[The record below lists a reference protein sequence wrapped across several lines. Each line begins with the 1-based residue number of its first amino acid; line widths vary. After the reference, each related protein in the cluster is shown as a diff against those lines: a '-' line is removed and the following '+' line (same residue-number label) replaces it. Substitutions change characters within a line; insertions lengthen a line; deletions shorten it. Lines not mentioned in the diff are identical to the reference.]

1 MIKRNIIDELLD
13 ALADSPVVFLQGARQ
28 VGKSTLVRSIVS
40 DAFPASYV
48 SLDNATSLAAAK
60 SDPGGFIAGLS
71 RPVILDEVQRV
82 PELILAIKE
91 EVDKDRQKG
100 AFLLTGSASFLTLTL
115 VNESLAGRM
124 EILTLWPLSLGELN
138 DRKECFV
145 DRLFSNDFKVGK
157 SPEDDFNLF
166 ESLVRGGFP
175 EVFVRKPSR
184 RRSAWFESY
193 LTAIVDRDVRD
204 IAGIQKTGSMLRLT
218 RLLAART
225 GTLLNQSELSRSVQI
240 PNATMV
246 RYLELLRR
254 VFLVH
259 FIPAWSTNF
268 GKRLS
273 KSSKV
278 FMVDSG
284 MAAHLIGA
292 DKARLDRE
300 PETAGQFLE
309 TFAVNEVVKQ
319 LGWSQTRA
327 RPFHLRT
334 HAGLEVDLIL
344 ETFSGEVAG
353 IEIKKAVDLRSR
365 HFSGLRSL
373 KQSLGPRFKS
383 GVVIYAGSEIVPF
396 EKDLFAVPVQELYR
410 S

>member
-100 AFLLTGSASFLTLTL
+100 AFLLTGSASF
-115 VNESLAGRM
+115 
-124 EILTLWPLSLGELN
+124 LTLWPLSLGELN

-327 RPFHLRT
+327 RPFHFRT

-383 GVVIYAGSEIVPF
+383 GVVIYAGSEIVSF
-396 EKDLFAVPVQELYR
+396 ERDLFAVPVQELYR